1 MPSANV
7 FLISDIIF
15 TMNTNK
21 GFFSLLACGL
31 ILAFFGLLVRNL
43 SHYIG
48 NFTQVGGRMLLA
60 GIFVIPILF
69 YKKIPV
75 KIKVEN
81 PFLFTALII
90 SFPLYIVFFTLSIN
104 NTKIA
109 NAFFY
114 LFSCTMLTSYLLGY
128 FIFKEKI
135 NLQKIIVATL
145 SITGLILFM
154 IPSSGNGIAGPIFG
168 IIGGVLYGIS
178 NATRKFYD
186 RKINRWLII
195 FLQMFVGAAV
205 SFPIAYL
212 LKELNQNQWVFNS
225 IFQLLLFGIV
235 LVLIQVLLFNGF
247 SNFKL
252 NLGSIVLASQLVF
265 VELIG
270 IFILHEIPTTIEIV
284 GSIVI
289 SISVILSNI
298 NINNILN
305 KGYND

>member
-1 MPSANV
+1 
-7 FLISDIIF
+7 
-15 TMNTNK
+15 MNTNK

-31 ILAFFGLLVRNL
+31 ILAIFGLLVRNL

-60 GIFVIPILF
+60 GIFVAPILF
-69 YKKIPV
+69 YKKISL
-75 KIKVEN
+75 KIKVSN
-81 PFLFTALII
+81 PLLFIAFII

-114 LFSCTMLTSYLLGY
+114 LFTCTMLTSYLIGFFL
-128 FIFKEKI
+128 FKEKI
-135 NLQKIIVATL
+135 NLQKIIVAIL

-154 IPSSGNGIAGPIFG
+154 IPSVRRGIAGPIFG

-186 RKINRWLII
+186 KKIDRWLII
-195 FLQMFVGAAV
+195 FLQMFVGV
-205 SFPIAYL
+205 IISFPIAYL
-212 LKELNQNQWVFNS
+212 FKELSHNQWVFNS
-225 IFQLLLFGIV
+225 VSQLLLFGVALI
-235 LVLIQVLLFNGF
+235 LIQVLLFNGF

-270 IFILHEIPTTIEIV
+270 ILILHEIPTTIEII
-284 GSIVI
+284 GSIAI
-289 SISVILSNI
+289 TISVILSNI

-305 KGYND
+305 KGCRN

>member
-1 MPSANV
+1 
-7 FLISDIIF
+7 
-15 TMNTNK
+15 MNTNK

-60 GIFVIPILF
+60 GIIVIPILF
-69 YKKIPV
+69 YKKISL
-75 KIKVEN
+75 KIKISN
-81 PFLFTALII
+81 PLLFIALIV

-114 LFSCTMLTSYLLGY
+114 LFTCTMLTSYLIGFFL
-128 FIFKEKI
+128 FKEKI
-135 NLQKIIVATL
+135 NLQKIIVALL

-154 IPSSGNGIAGPIFG
+154 IPSSSGKEIAGPVFG
-168 IIGGVLYGIS
+168 IIGGALYGIS

-186 RKINRWLII
+186 KKIDRWLII
-195 FLQMFVGAAV
+195 FLQMFVGIIV

-212 LKELNQNQWVFNS
+212 FKELNQNQWVFNS
-225 IFQLLLFGIV
+225 IFQLLLFGV
-235 LVLIQVLLFNGF
+235 ALVLIQVLLFNGF

-270 IFILHEIPTTIEIV
+270 IIILHEIPTTIEII
-284 GSIVI
+284 GSIAI

-298 NINNILN
+298 DINNILN
-305 KGYND
+305 KGNKD